1 MIDLHMHSYYSN
13 DGEYSPAELVKKCS
27 DADIHL
33 MSIAD
38 HNTVRATEEALEAA
52 RSASITCL
60 PGIEIDCT
68 YENTDFHMLG
78 YGMDWR
84 APIFAEIEK
93 NVRRQGQSASLHML
107 EQTRKL
113 GFAVTEEDMRQ
124 MAADSYW
131 PETWTGE
138 MFAEYLLA
146 QPEYNDHPLLA
157 PYRAGGARSD
167 NPYVNFYW
175 DYYSQGKPC
184 FAEMYYPDMCHII
197 DIIHENGGLAVLAH
211 PYVNLKRKKYLLGGI
226 IDLGIDGIEA
236 FSSYHTPSQTADALA
251 VAQAHGLFVTCGS
264 DFHGKTKPSI
274 ALRQHGCTI
283 PGEEMERQMEALLER
298 VI

>member
-1 MIDLHMHSYYSN
+1 M
-13 DGEYSPAELVKKCS
+13 G
-27 DADIHL
+27 
-33 MSIAD
+33 
-38 HNTVRATEEALEAA
+38 NTPQPNWL
-52 RSASITCL
+52 
-60 PGIEIDCT
+60 
-68 YENTDFHMLG
+68 
-78 YGMDWR
+78 
-84 APIFAEIEK
+84 K
-93 NVRRQGQSASLHML
+93 NVRTPTSTSCPSPITTPSVPPKKRW
-107 EQTRKL
+107 KL
-113 GFAVTEEDMRQ
+113 PD
-124 MAADSYW
+124 
-131 PETWTGE
+131 
-138 MFAEYLLA
+138 LLA

-197 DIIHENGGLAVLAH
+197 DIIHENDGLAVLAH
-211 PYVNLKRKKYLLGGI
+211 PYVNLKEKKHLLGGI

>member
-1 MIDLHMHSYYSN
+1 MIYICT
-13 DGEYSPAELVKKCS
+13 VT
-27 DADIHL
+27 
-33 MSIAD
+33 IATMG
-38 HNTVRATEEALEAA
+38 NTPRPNWL
-52 RSASITCL
+52 
-60 PGIEIDCT
+60 
-68 YENTDFHMLG
+68 
-78 YGMDWR
+78 
-84 APIFAEIEK
+84 K
-93 NVRRQGQSASLHML
+93 NVRTPTSTSCPSPITTPSVPPKKRW
-107 EQTRKL
+107 KL
-113 GFAVTEEDMRQ
+113 PD
-124 MAADSYW
+124 
-131 PETWTGE
+131 
-138 MFAEYLLA
+138 LLA

-157 PYRAGGARSD
+157 PYLAGGARSD

-211 PYVNLKRKKYLLGGI
+211 PYVNLKGKKYLLGGI
-226 IDLGIDGIEA
+226 IDLGVDGIEA

>member
-1 MIDLHMHSYYSN
+1 MIYICT
-13 DGEYSPAELVKKCS
+13 VT
-27 DADIHL
+27 
-33 MSIAD
+33 IATMG
-38 HNTVRATEEALEAA
+38 NTPRPNWL
-52 RSASITCL
+52 
-60 PGIEIDCT
+60 
-68 YENTDFHMLG
+68 
-78 YGMDWR
+78 
-84 APIFAEIEK
+84 K

-113 GFAVTEEDMRQ
+113 GFEVTEEDMRQ

-146 QPEYNDHPLLA
+146 QPEYNDHPLLV

-167 NPYVNFYW
+167 NPYVN
-175 DYYSQGKPC
+175 
-184 FAEMYYPDMCHII
+184 
-197 DIIHENGGLAVLAH
+197 
-211 PYVNLKRKKYLLGGI
+211 LKEKKYLLGGI
-226 IDLGIDGIEA
+226 IDLGVDGIEA

-251 VAQAHGLFVTCGS
+251 VAQTHGLFVTCGS